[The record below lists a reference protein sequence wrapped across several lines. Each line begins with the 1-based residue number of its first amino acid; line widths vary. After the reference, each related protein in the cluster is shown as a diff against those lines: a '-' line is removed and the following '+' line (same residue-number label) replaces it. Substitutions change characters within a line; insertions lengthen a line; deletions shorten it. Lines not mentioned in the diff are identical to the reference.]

1 METPQPSTQLD
12 RAIELVNQY
21 VESIGL
27 TQAQVFNPE
36 LKNWRWTYGGA
47 SIEVFFEVA
56 GSRTYLRIF
65 SLLMEL
71 PAFDQTRALRY
82 LLELNDVKLGVKIS
96 LMANSPKVYATYER
110 DIRGM
115 DYPEL
120 STCVADMEYWAST
133 LKKELNEMFPPSGG
147 GAIRPS

>member
-12 RAIELVNQY
+12 KAHELVKQY

-27 TQAQVFNPE
+27 TKEQVYNAE
-36 LKNWRWTYGGA
+36 NKNYRWTYGGA
-47 SIEVFFEVA
+47 SIEVFFEVV
-56 GSRTYLRIF
+56 GTRTYLRIF
-65 SLLMEL
+65 SLMMEI
-71 PAFDQTRALRY
+71 PAGDPSRFFRY
-82 LLELNDVKLGVKIS
+82 LLEQNDTKLGVKLS
-96 LMANSPKVYATYER
+96 VMPNTQKVYVTYER

-133 LKKELNEMFPPSGG
+133 LKKELNEAFPSAP
-147 GAIRPS
+147 IRPS